1 MRKGAIVFDGP
12 PSEITEAIARE
23 IYGGG
28 DPGDEEVELAL
39 TATSAPTDAA
49 VQKPRTGTDS

>member
-1 MRKGAIVFDGP
+1 VSAEM
-12 PSEITEAIARE
+12 ARE

-39 TATSAPTDAA
+39 GATSAPVRETA
-49 VQKPRTGTDS
+49 TLDS